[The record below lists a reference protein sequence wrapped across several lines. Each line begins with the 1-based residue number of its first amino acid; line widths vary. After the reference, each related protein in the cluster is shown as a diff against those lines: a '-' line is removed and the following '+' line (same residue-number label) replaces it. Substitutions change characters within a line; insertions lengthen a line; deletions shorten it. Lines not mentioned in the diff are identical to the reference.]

1 MDKILQSAYVP
12 NSYCSLT
19 KVLRDLHHAM
29 TDASYYC
36 LQIYR

>member
-12 NSYCSLT
+12 DSYCSLI
-19 KVLRDLHHAM
+19 KVLRALHHPM
-29 TDASYYC
+29 TDVSYYC